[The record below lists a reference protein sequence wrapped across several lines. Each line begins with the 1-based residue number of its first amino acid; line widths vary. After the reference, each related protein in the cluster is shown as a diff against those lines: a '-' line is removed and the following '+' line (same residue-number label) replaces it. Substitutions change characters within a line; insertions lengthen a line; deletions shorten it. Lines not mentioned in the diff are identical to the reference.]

1 MMSTPP
7 VQARLLFYLVG
18 IRPRPEWRPWAE
30 GVVISSW
37 HWIVAVRLGVAA
49 LMGVF
54 LLTWSGDFGWAYM
67 LGFTLVWFMVVLAL
81 GAAFV
86 GGKRGRAR
94 AIARIRGT
102 RRSGPA
108 QLAVSAASLLYVTL
122 LLLTANGRR
131 WSTELLD
138 ELQ

>member
-1 MMSTPP
+1 M
-7 VQARLLFYLVG
+7 
-18 IRPRPEWRPWAE
+18 
-30 GVVISSW
+30 
-37 HWIVAVRLGVAA
+37 RLGVAA
-49 LMGVF
+49 LMGAF
-54 LLTWSGDFGWAYM
+54 LLILSADSGWAYM
-67 LGFTLVWFMVVLAL
+67 LAFTLVWVIVVLAL

-108 QLAVSAASLLYVTL
+108 QLAVSTASLLYVTL

-131 WSTELLD
+131 WSSEMLD
-138 ELQ
+138 ELQWALLIALLVTSIWALYDEGVQDRDLDRDQGTPSEPLG